1 MWKWTHRFLPHWSL
15 FPLDLCR
22 SVLEIPLRIINI
34 VSRPVWW
41 NKLDVIILASSA
53 HKHTYI
59 YTPMNI
65 ITDVF
70 NNSAFIKLDFPVPV
84 CVCTMFLP
92 FFHIH
97 SSCVFLKAAQTVR
110 AMLKVAKNAVPR
122 LDWKRTPVL
131 LRATAGLR
139 LLPAGKAQALLDQVK
154 HHNSKDLIFHWEPWE
169 LLDEACLA
177 LSKAKRVLTPR
188 WGHFQICSGRQ
199 CAVSLVWKGL
209 VEGIRS

>member
-1 MWKWTHRFLPHWSL
+1 MHTNTPTYTHRWTSLQMFLIIQPSL
-15 FPLDLCR
+15 SLTCPC
-22 SVLEIPLRIINI
+22 
-34 VSRPVWW
+34 
-41 NKLDVIILASSA
+41 
-53 HKHTYI
+53 
-59 YTPMNI
+59 
-65 ITDVF
+65 
-70 NNSAFIKLDFPVPV
+70 V

-177 LSKAKRVLTPR
+177 LSKGKRVLTSR